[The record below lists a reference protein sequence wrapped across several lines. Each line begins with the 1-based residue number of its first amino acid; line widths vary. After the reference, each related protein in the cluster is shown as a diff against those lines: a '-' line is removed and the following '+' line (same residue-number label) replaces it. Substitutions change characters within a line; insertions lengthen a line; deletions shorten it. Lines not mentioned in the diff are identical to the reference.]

1 MATAALAPVAPRP
14 PSRSDQQQH
23 NGEIS
28 DSNLPLRWRCIDD
41 KPNVGK
47 YKFIRTIG
55 KGNFAKV
62 KLASHVITGKQ
73 VAIKIIDKTQLSPS
87 SRQKLFREVR
97 LMKLLDH
104 PNIVKLFEI
113 IENDKILYLVMEYA
127 SGGEVF
133 DYLVAHGRMKEKEA
147 RSKFRQIVSAV
158 QYCHQKHIIHRDLKA
173 ENLLLDSDLNIKL
186 ADFGF
191 SNEFSPGTK
200 LDTFC
205 GSPPYAAP
213 ELFQGKKYDG
223 PEVDVWSLGVILY
236 TLVSGSLPFD
246 GQNLRE
252 LRERVL
258 RGKYRIPFYMSTD
271 CECLLKKMLVL
282 NPAKRLSLEA
292 VMKDRWIN
300 TGYEDNI
307 LYPYVEPEPDYT
319 DPVRIEIMVNMGFSR
334 DEILRSLKQGNF
346 DDVMATYLLLGRR
359 RSSLESNPRDGSSLS
374 LRQGSHLLSSAQ
386 TTAGTLV
393 TATGGSVNHG
403 HVSGMTPPE
412 VVSNAASGDDGLSQ
426 ASVNVTNPP
435 SHVTSNASQAGKSA
449 PRSISTTPPTT
460 SAATTISVSGSSS
473 RPNDAHF
480 VNNRPA
486 YVSASESSTVSN
498 AASSELSPVDAPSQ
512 TNTFNNTA
520 LNFIAGGLTPTAVS
534 SRMTRTEHVRAS
546 DRPNRAEAN
555 RLVALLRAT
564 AGNQLPSDSVAPPVV
579 GGGGLT
585 AYPNIAGQRSSMDAG
600 ASARPVTAGQRKT
613 LNTPSP
619 SSNQS
624 SRTSPSRRNKTFV
637 HDSMAGTV
645 SQSSDANRRSVV
657 ATCRAGMGGAGSGT
671 TGVALDASG
680 ARNSIAVTGLNAG
693 GTTVM
698 GNVDKVSLGT
708 GSNGQ
713 PAPSGSGR
721 LPTHEIRSH
730 VTPAPVPM
738 TTRTSKAHHGFNL
751 APTSGG
757 ASGHHAL
764 MLERSATM
772 GLPGSS
778 GSATGSGSSGNSSTV
793 SSARGPGG
801 DVMGGGSHSSYTPHG
816 VNSNS
821 SSRTGSD
828 EASVLAFN
836 RLDFAYGSLR
846 SAPATHCATQT
857 GRRAINATVTGG
869 IRAREG
875 LNSSAYGNNGGA
887 PESGILPNPPLQS
900 TSGFTRLTP
909 DRRTIHSTNQP
920 HLDYQLHSPNTTASV
935 ASRCINMSELSTSNA
950 NQTGGTAGFTFFK
963 SLTSK
968 IGRRGPTG
976 ATGNTLSTLSGVPEG
991 SNPMIPGGPEEGGRV
1006 HLPLSVA
1013 DSSAIVAPNFVQND
1027 ISSVSFTTP
1036 ITHGP
1041 SENSTPGGS
1050 SSEASPIS
1058 QTGPK
1063 SVTPYADLDNGDDQS
1078 KPRSLRFTWSMRT
1091 TSHMPPNEMIKA
1103 IKDVLLMNNCEFSQH
1118 ERFLLICKHGDPN
1131 TDSSVQWEMEVC
1143 KLPRLSMNG
1152 IRFKRIAGT
1161 AVAYKNIATKIA
1173 SSLRL

>member
-300 TGYEDNI
+300 TGFRHSTEPCQTDTLVIRDNHI
-307 LYPYVEPEPDYT
+307 AGLPDYT

-374 LRQGSHLLSSAQ
+374 LRQGGHLLSSAQ
-386 TTAGTLV
+386 TTAGTLI
-393 TATGGSVNHG
+393 TTTGGSVNHG
-403 HVSGMTPPE
+403 HGSGMTPPE
-412 VVSNAASGDDGLSQ
+412 VVSNAASGDDALSG

-435 SHVTSNASQAGKSA
+435 SNITSNPSQAGKSA

-460 SAATTISVSGSSS
+460 SAATTNSVSGSSS
-473 RPNDAHF
+473 KSNDAHL
-480 VNNRPA
+480 VNNRPVH
-486 YVSASESSTVSN
+486 VSASESSTVST
-498 AASSELSPVDAPSQ
+498 AASSELSPADAPSQ
-512 TNTFNNTA
+512 INTFNNTA
-520 LNFIAGGLTPTAVS
+520 LNFITGGLTPTAVS

-585 AYPNIAGQRSSMDAG
+585 AYPNVAGQRSSMDAG
-600 ASARPVTAGQRKT
+600 GSARPVTAGQRKT

-619 SSNQS
+619 GSNQS
-624 SRTSPSRRNKTFV
+624 SRTSPSRRNKTFA

-645 SQSSDANRRSVV
+645 SQFSDANRRSVV
-657 ATCRAGMGGAGSGT
+657 ATCRAGMGGASSNT
-671 TGVALDASG
+671 TGVALDAPG
-680 ARNSIAVTGLNAG
+680 ARNSIAVTGLSTG
-693 GTTVM
+693 GTAVI

-708 GSNGQ
+708 GSNGP
-713 PAPSGSGR
+713 PAPNGSGR

-764 MLERSATM
+764 ILERSATM

-801 DVMGGGSHSSYTPHG
+801 DVMGGGSHASYTPHG
-816 VNSNS
+816 GNSNS
-821 SSRTGSD
+821 SSRTGS
-828 EASVLAFN
+828 
-836 RLDFAYGSLR
+836 G
-846 SAPATHCATQT
+846 PATHSAAQT
-857 GRRAINATVTGG
+857 GRRAINATMTGG
-869 IRAREG
+869 IRARDG
-875 LNSSAYGNNGGA
+875 LNISAYGNNGGA
-887 PESGILPNPPLQS
+887 PESGNLSNPPLQGA
-900 TSGFTRLTP
+900 SGFSRLTP

-935 ASRCINMSELSTSNA
+935 ASRCINMSELSTPNA

-976 ATGNTLSTLSGVPEG
+976 AIGNTLSTLSGVPEG
-991 SNPMIPGGPEEGGRV
+991 PNPAVPGGPEEGGRA
-1006 HLPLSVA
+1006 HLPPSVA

-1050 SSEASPIS
+1050 SGDASPVS

-1063 SVTPYADLDNGDDQS
+1063 SVTPLCGPGQWG
-1078 KPRSLRFTWSMRT
+1078 RS
-1091 TSHMPPNEMIKA
+1091 I
-1103 IKDVLLMNNCEFSQH
+1103 Q
-1118 ERFLLICKHGDPN
+1118 
-1131 TDSSVQWEMEVC
+1131 
-1143 KLPRLSMNG
+1143 
-1152 IRFKRIAGT
+1152 
-1161 AVAYKNIATKIA
+1161 A
-1173 SSLRL
+1173 S